1 MRNELPL
8 DSPCASIDH
17 SPLLT
22 ATSLQGNAMNDWVD
36 WIATHVLWLWLV
48 LLLLAVLAGDLAWQR
63 SARLRR
69 QALASGRRPVVM
81 RPSTGGLLVL
91 AMCSLFAV
99 LVLEVGIDST
109 SELARFDDALAETL
123 HARLPLPA
131 LRAIATITHLGDFAT
146 VTAAS
151 VLVLA
156 ILLLRRQGLLA
167 LGWTLALA
175 GIVPIDGGIK
185 RIFHRP
191 RPLQGHGFILEPG
204 WSFPSG
210 HAFGAIV
217 FYGMLAYVLLQLLPP
232 RWHRA
237 TIAAAVI
244 LTGVIGIS
252 RVLLQVHYFSDVLGG
267 YACGL
272 GWLLVCIGITE
283 YLRHRAATV
292 ATPAISDMPS

>member
-1 MRNELPL
+1 
-8 DSPCASIDH
+8 
-17 SPLLT
+17 
-22 ATSLQGNAMNDWVD
+22 MNDSVD
-36 WIATHVLWLWLV
+36 WIAAHVLWLWLV
-48 LLLLAVLAGDLAWQR
+48 LLMLALLAGDLAWQR

-69 QALASGRRPVVM
+69 QTLASGRRPVAL
-81 RPSTGGLLVL
+81 RPSTGGLLIL

-99 LVLEVGIDST
+99 LAIEVGTSST
-109 SELARFDDALAETL
+109 SDLARFDGALAASL
-123 HARLPLPA
+123 HTQLPLPI
-131 LRAIATITHLGDFAT
+131 LRAIALITHLGDFTT
-146 VTAAS
+146 VTVAS

-175 GIVPIDGGIK
+175 GIVPIDSGIK
-185 RIFHRP
+185 RVFHRP
-191 RPLQGHGFILEPG
+191 RPLQGHGFITEPG

-237 TIAAAVI
+237 TVAVAVI

-252 RVLLQVHYFSDVLGG
+252 RVMLQVHYFSDVLGG

-272 GWLLVCIGITE
+272 GWLVLCIGITE
-283 YLRHRAATV
+283 YLRHRAAGVTV
-292 ATPAISDMPS
+292 AATPDTSS